1 LDFKF
6 EIPIFAENL
15 RKLRFQIMILQ
26 FKAKNI
32 LSIRDEQTLD
42 FTASADNTYE
52 EYAVVKI
59 KNVRISKL
67 GVIYGP
73 NASGKSNIL
82 KALFWLFKFMTNE
95 DLRKQ
100 SLGTGLIPFKMDK
113 NSRNEHSFMS
123 IIFYIDDSRY
133 EYSIEL
139 DTERVYHEEM
149 YYYPNSRKAL
159 VYERTWNQDKMS
171 SAVTFGPLLKLTA
184 TQKLFIESNCVANAT
199 VLSTYQNSNVDRN
212 DMLDTILRYMK
223 VQILASLDSNTDIVS
238 FANDIVK
245 VVQES
250 KPFIREMLVQADFNI
265 TDLYLKKKEKNERT
279 ITVTKKMD
287 SEELVLEA
295 DAQEDLFFTHQTPFY
310 TGDMN
315 NAEESEGTL
324 RMYCLSAIMY
334 LLIKQNQILL
344 SDEMENSLHYDLLT
358 HIIKTFLV
366 NSERGQLIF
375 STHSLMLLDEEFIR
389 RDMVYFTNKNEAG
402 ATEIYRAK
410 DFGLHKEVSIL
421 NAYRAGKLG
430 AKPNLGSIFTNIA
443 E

>member
-1 LDFKF
+1 
-6 EIPIFAENL
+6 
-15 RKLRFQIMILQ
+15 MILQ

-82 KALFWLFKFMTNE
+82 KALYWLFQFMTNE
-95 DLRKQ
+95 ESRKQ
-100 SLGTGLIPFKMDK
+100 SLGTGLVPFKMDK
-113 NSRNEHSFMS
+113 DSRNEHSFMS
-123 IIFYIDDSRY
+123 IIFYIDDFRY

-139 DTERVYHEEM
+139 DPERVYHEEM
-149 YYYPNSRKAL
+149 FYYPNSRKAL
-159 VYERTWNQDKMS
+159 VYERIWNPEKKS
-171 SAVTFGPLLKLTA
+171 SSVTFGPLLKLSA

-212 DMLDTILRYMK
+212 DMLDNILGYMK
-223 VQILASLDSNTDIVS
+223 AQILVSLDSKTDIIS
-238 FANDIVK
+238 FANEIVK
-245 VVQES
+245 NMQDS
-250 KPFIREMLVQADFNI
+250 KSFIQDMLVQADFNI
-265 TDLYLKKKEKNERT
+265 TGLYLKKKENHERT
-279 ITVTKKMD
+279 IMMAKKV
-287 SEELVLEA
+287 EEDEITLLKDVQ
-295 DAQEDLFFTHQTPFY
+295 DDLFFTHQTPFY

-324 RMYCLSAIMY
+324 RMYGLAAILF

-344 SDEMENSLHYDLLT
+344 GDELENSLHYELLV

-375 STHSLMLLDEEFIR
+375 STHSLMLLDEDFIR

-402 ATEIYRAK
+402 STEIYRAK
-410 DFGLHKEVSIL
+410 DFGLHKDVSIL

-430 AKPNLGSIFTNIA
+430 AKPNLGSIFTNIP

>member
-1 LDFKF
+1 
-6 EIPIFAENL
+6 
-15 RKLRFQIMILQ
+15 MILQ
-26 FKAKNI
+26 FKVKNF

-42 FTASADNTYE
+42 FTASTDNTYE

-82 KALFWLFKFMTNE
+82 KALFWLFMFATNE
-95 DLRKQ
+95 DFRKL
-100 SLGTGLIPFKMDK
+100 SLGTGLVPFKMDK
-113 NSRNEHSFMS
+113 DSRNEHSFMS
-123 IIFYIDDSRY
+123 LIFYIGDFRY

-139 DTERVYHEEM
+139 DSERIYHEEM

-159 VYERTWNQDKMS
+159 VYERTWNPEKKS
-171 SAVTFGPLLKLTA
+171 SSVTFGPLLKLTA

-212 DMLDTILRYMK
+212 GMLDDILEYMK
-223 VQILASLDSNTDIVS
+223 THILAALNARTDITS
-238 FANDIVK
+238 FANDMVK
-245 VVQES
+245 NMKEI
-250 KPFIREMLVQADFNI
+250 KPFIRDMLVQADFNI
-265 TDLYLKKKEKNERT
+265 TDMYLKENGNDQAIMMSKN
-279 ITVTKKMD
+279 MD
-287 SEELVLEA
+287 S
-295 DAQEDLFFTHQTPFY
+295 DDLLFEPEPLDDLYFTHQTPFY

-315 NAEESEGTL
+315 DTEESEGTL
-324 RMYCLSAIMY
+324 RMYGLSALLF

-344 SDEMENSLHYDLLT
+344 GDEMENSLHYDLFT
-358 HIIKTFLV
+358 HFIKTFLV

-430 AKPNLGSIFTNIA
+430 AKPNLGSIFTNIP

>member
-1 LDFKF
+1 M
-6 EIPIFAENL
+6 PIFAENL
-15 RKLRFQIMILQ
+15 RKLRFQVMILQ

>member
-1 LDFKF
+1 
-6 EIPIFAENL
+6 
-15 RKLRFQIMILQ
+15 MILQ

-42 FTASADNTYE
+42 FTASTDNTYE

-82 KALFWLFKFMTNE
+82 KALYWLFQFVTNE

-113 NSRNEHSFMS
+113 ESRNEHSFMS
-123 IIFYIDDSRY
+123 IIFYIGDSRY

-139 DTERVYHEEM
+139 DTERVYHEVM

-159 VYERTWNQDKMS
+159 IYERTWNTEKKS
-171 SAVTFGPLLKLTA
+171 SSVTFGPLLKLTA
-184 TQKLFIESNCVANAT
+184 TQKLFVESNCVANAT

-212 DMLDTILRYMK
+212 NMLDGILNYMK
-223 VQILASLDSNTDIVS
+223 MQILASLDSKSDIIS
-238 FANDIVK
+238 FANEIVK
-245 VVQES
+245 EVQGS

-265 TDLYLKKKEKNERT
+265 TDMYLKKKENHERT
-279 ITVTKKMD
+279 IMMTKKVKSD
-287 SEELVLEA
+287 ELILET
-295 DAQEDLFFTHQTPFY
+295 DPQDDLFFTHQTPFY

-324 RMYCLSAIMY
+324 RMYGLSAVLY
-334 LLIKQNQILL
+334 LLIMQNQILL
-344 SDEMENSLHYDLLT
+344 GDEMENSLHYDLFT
-358 HIIKTFLV
+358 HFIKTFLV
-366 NSERGQLIF
+366 NSERGQMIF
-375 STHSLMLLDEEFIR
+375 STHNLMLLDEEFIR

-402 ATEIYRAK
+402 STEIYRAK
-410 DFGLHKEVSIL
+410 DFGLHKDVSIL

-430 AKPNLGSIFTNIA
+430 AKPNLGSIFTNIP

>member
-1 LDFKF
+1 
-6 EIPIFAENL
+6 
-15 RKLRFQIMILQ
+15 MILQ

-42 FTASADNTYE
+42 FTASTDNTYE

-82 KALFWLFKFMTNE
+82 KALYWLFQFVTNE

-113 NSRNEHSFMS
+113 GSRNEHSFMS
-123 IIFYIDDSRY
+123 IIFYIGDSRY

-139 DTERVYHEEM
+139 DTERVYHEDM

-159 VYERTWNQDKMS
+159 IYERTWNTEKKS
-171 SAVTFGPLLKLTA
+171 SSVTFGPLLKLTA
-184 TQKLFIESNCVANAT
+184 TQKLFVESNCVANAT

-212 DMLDTILRYMK
+212 NMLDGILNYMK
-223 VQILASLDSNTDIVS
+223 MQILASLDSKSDIIS
-238 FANDIVK
+238 FANEIVK
-245 VVQES
+245 EVQGS

-265 TDLYLKKKEKNERT
+265 TDMYLKKKENHERT
-279 ITVTKKMD
+279 IMMTKKVKSD
-287 SEELVLEA
+287 ELILET
-295 DAQEDLFFTHQTPFY
+295 DPQDDLFFTHQTPFY

-324 RMYCLSAIMY
+324 RMYGLSAVLY
-334 LLIKQNQILL
+334 LLIMQNQILL
-344 SDEMENSLHYDLLT
+344 GDEMENSLHYDLFT
-358 HIIKTFLV
+358 HFIKTFLV
-366 NSERGQLIF
+366 NSERGQMIF
-375 STHSLMLLDEEFIR
+375 STHNLMLLDEEFIR

-410 DFGLHKEVSIL
+410 DFGLHKDVSIL

-430 AKPNLGSIFTNIA
+430 AKPNLGSIFTNIP

>member
-1 LDFKF
+1 M
-6 EIPIFAENL
+6 PIFAENL
-15 RKLRFQIMILQ
+15 QKLRFQIMILQ

-32 LSIRDEQTLD
+32 LSIRDEQILD

-67 GVIYGP
+67 GIIYGP

-82 KALFWLFKFMTNE
+82 KALYWLFKFMTNE

>member
-1 LDFKF
+1 MS
-6 EIPIFAENL
+6 IFAENL
-15 RKLRFQIMILQ
+15 RKLDFQVMILQ

-32 LSIRDEQTLD
+32 FSIRDEQTLD

-82 KALFWLFKFMTNE
+82 KALYWLFQFMTNE
-95 DLRKQ
+95 EPRKQ

-113 NSRNEHSFMS
+113 DSRNEHSFMS
-123 IIFYIDDSRY
+123 IIFYIEESRY

-139 DTERVYHEEM
+139 DTERIYHEDM

-159 VYERTWNQDKMS
+159 VYERIWNPEKKS
-171 SAVTFGPLLKLTA
+171 SSVTFGPMLKLSA

-212 DMLDTILRYMK
+212 DMLEDILRYMK
-223 VQILASLDSNTDIVS
+223 VQILASLQSSTDIIS
-238 FANDIVK
+238 FANEVVK
-245 VVQES
+245 NIEPS
-250 KPFIREMLVQADFNI
+250 KSFIREMLVQADFNI
-265 TDLYLKKKEKNERT
+265 TDLYLKEKEENERT
-279 ITVTKKMD
+279 VIMTNKVD
-287 SEELVLEA
+287 SEDMIIQAGPL
-295 DAQEDLFFTHQTPFY
+295 DDLFFTHQTPFFK
-310 TGDMN
+310 GDMDDT
-315 NAEESEGTL
+315 EESEGTL
-324 RMYCLSAIMY
+324 RMYGLAAILF

-344 SDEMENSLHYDLLT
+344 CDELESSLHYDLFT

-375 STHSLMLLDEEFIR
+375 STHSLMLLDEDFIR

-410 DFGLHKEVSIL
+410 DFGLHKDVSIL
-421 NAYRAGKLG
+421 NAYRGGKLG
-430 AKPNLGSIFTNIA
+430 AKPNLGSIFTNIP

>member
-1 LDFKF
+1 M
-6 EIPIFAENL
+6 PIFAENL

-171 SAVTFGPLLKLTA
+171 SAVTFGPLLKLSA

-212 DMLDTILRYMK
+212 DMLDTILRYIK

>member
-1 LDFKF
+1 M
-6 EIPIFAENL
+6 PIFAENL

-171 SAVTFGPLLKLTA
+171 SAVTFGPLLKLSA

>member
-1 LDFKF
+1 
-6 EIPIFAENL
+6 
-15 RKLRFQIMILQ
+15 MILL

-82 KALFWLFKFMTNE
+82 KALFWLFQFMTNE
-95 DLRKQ
+95 EPRKQ
-100 SLGTGLIPFKMDK
+100 SIGTGLVPFKMDK
-113 NSRNEHSFMS
+113 DSRNEHSFMS
-123 IIFYIDDSRY
+123 IIFYIEDSRY

-139 DTERVYHEEM
+139 DAERVYHEDM

-159 VYERTWNQDKMS
+159 VYERTWNLEKKS
-171 SAVTFGPLLKLTA
+171 SAVTFGPLLKLST

-199 VLSTYQNSNVDRN
+199 VLSIYQNSNVDRN
-212 DMLDTILRYMK
+212 NLLDGILEYLRT
-223 VQILASLDSNTDIVS
+223 QIITSLNSNSDVIS
-238 FANDIVK
+238 FANNLIK
-245 VVQES
+245 KVQES
-250 KPFIREMLVQADFNI
+250 KPFIHEMFVQADFNI
-265 TDLYLKKKEKNERT
+265 TDMYLKKKEQDT
-279 ITVTKKMD
+279 G
-287 SEELVLEA
+287 SE
-295 DAQEDLFFTHQTPFY
+295 DNLFFTHQTSFN

-315 NAEESEGTL
+315 STEESEGTL
-324 RMYCLSAIMY
+324 RMYSLSAVLF
-334 LLIKQNQILL
+334 LLIKHNIVFLG
-344 SDEMENSLHYDLLT
+344 DDFENSLHYDLLI
-358 HIIKTFLV
+358 HIIKTFMA

-375 STHSLMLLDEEFIR
+375 ATHCLMLLDEDFIR

-410 DFGLHKEVSIL
+410 DFGLHKDVSIL
-421 NAYRAGKLG
+421 NAYRGGKLG
-430 AKPNLGSIFTNIA
+430 AKPNLGSFFI
-443 E
+443 

>member
-1 LDFKF
+1 
-6 EIPIFAENL
+6 
-15 RKLRFQIMILQ
+15 MILQ
-26 FKAKNI
+26 FKVKNF

-42 FTASADNTYE
+42 FTASTDNTYE

-82 KALFWLFKFMTNE
+82 KALFWLFMFATNE
-95 DLRKQ
+95 DFRKQ
-100 SLGTGLIPFKMDK
+100 SLGTGLVPFKMDK
-113 NSRNEHSFMS
+113 DSRNEHSFMS
-123 IIFYIDDSRY
+123 LIFYIGDSRY

-139 DTERVYHEEM
+139 DSERIYHEEM

-159 VYERTWNQDKMS
+159 VYERTWNPEKKS
-171 SAVTFGPLLKLTA
+171 SSVTFGPLLKLTA

-212 DMLDTILRYMK
+212 GMLDDILEYMK
-223 VQILASLDSNTDIVS
+223 THILAALNARTDITS
-238 FANDIVK
+238 FANDMMKNMKEI
-245 VVQES
+245 
-250 KPFIREMLVQADFNI
+250 KPFIRDMLVQADFNI
-265 TDLYLKKKEKNERT
+265 TDMYLKENGNDQAIMMSKN
-279 ITVTKKMD
+279 MD
-287 SEELVLEA
+287 S
-295 DAQEDLFFTHQTPFY
+295 DDLLFDPEPLDDLYFTHQTPFY

-315 NAEESEGTL
+315 DTEESEGTL
-324 RMYCLSAIMY
+324 RMYGLSALLF

-344 SDEMENSLHYDLLT
+344 GDEMENSLHYDLFT
-358 HIIKTFLV
+358 HFIKTFLV

-430 AKPNLGSIFTNIA
+430 AKPNLGSIFTNIP

>member
-1 LDFKF
+1 M
-6 EIPIFAENL
+6 PIFAENL

-344 SDEMENSLHYDLLT
+344 SDEMEDSLHYDLLT

>member
-1 LDFKF
+1 
-6 EIPIFAENL
+6 
-15 RKLRFQIMILQ
+15 MILQ
-26 FKAKNI
+26 FKVKNF

-42 FTASADNTYE
+42 FTASTDNTYE
-52 EYAVVKI
+52 EYTVVKI

-82 KALFWLFKFMTNE
+82 KALYWLFMFTTNE
-95 DLRKQ
+95 DFRKL
-100 SLGTGLIPFKMDK
+100 SLGTGLVPFKMDK
-113 NSRNEHSFMS
+113 DSRNEHSSMYL
-123 IIFYIDDSRY
+123 IFYIGDSRY
-133 EYSIEL
+133 EYYIEL
-139 DTERVYHEEM
+139 DSERIYHEEM

-159 VYERTWNQDKMS
+159 VYERTWNPEKKS
-171 SAVTFGPLLKLTA
+171 SSVTFGPLLKLTA

-212 DMLDTILRYMK
+212 SMLDDILEYMK
-223 VQILASLDSNTDIVS
+223 THILAALNVRTDITS
-238 FANDIVK
+238 FANDMMKNMKEI
-245 VVQES
+245 
-250 KPFIREMLVQADFNI
+250 KPFIRDMLVQADFNI
-265 TDLYLKKKEKNERT
+265 TDMYLKEDNNEQTIVMSKN
-279 ITVTKKMD
+279 MD
-287 SEELVLEA
+287 S
-295 DAQEDLFFTHQTPFY
+295 DDLFFDAEPLDDLYFTHQTPFY

-315 NAEESEGTL
+315 DTEESEGTL
-324 RMYCLSAIMY
+324 RMYGLSALLF

-344 SDEMENSLHYDLLT
+344 GDEMENSLHYDLFT
-358 HIIKTFLV
+358 HFIKTFLV

-410 DFGLHKEVSIL
+410 DFGLHKDVSIL

-430 AKPNLGSIFTNIA
+430 AKPNLGSIFTNIP

>member
-1 LDFKF
+1 
-6 EIPIFAENL
+6 
-15 RKLRFQIMILQ
+15 MILQ

-82 KALFWLFKFMTNE
+82 KALYWLFQFMTNE
-95 DLRKQ
+95 ESRKQ
-100 SLGTGLIPFKMDK
+100 SLGTGLVPFKMDK
-113 NSRNEHSFMS
+113 DSRNEHSFMS
-123 IIFYIDDSRY
+123 IIFYIDDFRY

-139 DTERVYHEEM
+139 DPERVYHEEM
-149 YYYPNSRKAL
+149 FYYPNSRKAL
-159 VYERTWNQDKMS
+159 VYERIWNPEKKS
-171 SAVTFGPLLKLTA
+171 SSVTFGPLLKLSA

-212 DMLDTILRYMK
+212 DMLDNILGYMK
-223 VQILASLDSNTDIVS
+223 AQILASLDSKTDIIS
-238 FANDIVK
+238 FANEIVK
-245 VVQES
+245 NMQDS
-250 KPFIREMLVQADFNI
+250 KSFIQDMLVQADFNI
-265 TDLYLKKKEKNERT
+265 TGLYLKKKENHERT
-279 ITVTKKMD
+279 IMMAKKV
-287 SEELVLEA
+287 EEDEITLLTDVQ
-295 DAQEDLFFTHQTPFY
+295 DDLFFTHQTPFY

-324 RMYCLSAIMY
+324 RMYGLAAILF

-344 SDEMENSLHYDLLT
+344 GDELENSLHYELLV

-375 STHSLMLLDEEFIR
+375 STHSLMLLDEDFIR

-402 ATEIYRAK
+402 STEIYRAK
-410 DFGLHKEVSIL
+410 DFGLHKDVSIL

-430 AKPNLGSIFTNIA
+430 AKPNLGSIFTNIP

>member
-1 LDFKF
+1 
-6 EIPIFAENL
+6 
-15 RKLRFQIMILQ
+15 MILQ

-82 KALFWLFKFMTNE
+82 KALYWLFQFMTNE
-95 DLRKQ
+95 ESRKQ
-100 SLGTGLIPFKMDK
+100 SLGTGLVPFKMDK
-113 NSRNEHSFMS
+113 DSRNEHSFMS
-123 IIFYIDDSRY
+123 IIFYIDDFRY

-139 DTERVYHEEM
+139 DPERVYHEEM
-149 YYYPNSRKAL
+149 FYYPNSRKAL
-159 VYERTWNQDKMS
+159 VYERIWNPEKKS
-171 SAVTFGPLLKLTA
+171 SSVTFGPLLKLSA

-212 DMLDTILRYMK
+212 DMLDNILGYMK
-223 VQILASLDSNTDIVS
+223 AQILASLDSKTDIIS
-238 FANDIVK
+238 FANEIVK
-245 VVQES
+245 NMQGS
-250 KPFIREMLVQADFNI
+250 KSFIQDMLVQADFNI
-265 TDLYLKKKEKNERT
+265 TGLYLKKKENHERT
-279 ITVTKKMD
+279 IMMAKKV
-287 SEELVLEA
+287 EEDEITLLKDVQ
-295 DAQEDLFFTHQTPFY
+295 DDLFFTHQTPFY

-324 RMYCLSAIMY
+324 RMYGLAAILF

-344 SDEMENSLHYDLLT
+344 GDELENSLHYELLV

-375 STHSLMLLDEEFIR
+375 STHSLMLLDEDFIR

-402 ATEIYRAK
+402 STEIYRAK
-410 DFGLHKEVSIL
+410 DFGLHKDVSIL

-430 AKPNLGSIFTNIA
+430 AKPNLGSIFTNIP

>member
-1 LDFKF
+1 
-6 EIPIFAENL
+6 
-15 RKLRFQIMILQ
+15 MILQ

-82 KALFWLFKFMTNE
+82 KALYWLFQFMTNE
-95 DLRKQ
+95 ESRKQ
-100 SLGTGLIPFKMDK
+100 SLGTGLVPFKMDK
-113 NSRNEHSFMS
+113 DSRNEHSFMS
-123 IIFYIDDSRY
+123 IIFYIDDFRY

-139 DTERVYHEEM
+139 DPERVYHEEM
-149 YYYPNSRKAL
+149 FYYPNSRKAL
-159 VYERTWNQDKMS
+159 VYERIWNPEKKS
-171 SAVTFGPLLKLTA
+171 SSVTFGPLLKLSA

-199 VLSTYQNSNVDRN
+199 VLATYQNSNVDRN
-212 DMLDTILRYMK
+212 DMLDNILGYMK
-223 VQILASLDSNTDIVS
+223 AQILASLDSKTDIIS
-238 FANDIVK
+238 FANEIVK
-245 VVQES
+245 NMQDS
-250 KPFIREMLVQADFNI
+250 KSFIQDMLVQADFNI
-265 TDLYLKKKEKNERT
+265 TGLYLKKKENHERT
-279 ITVTKKMD
+279 IMMAKKV
-287 SEELVLEA
+287 EEDEITLLKDVQ
-295 DAQEDLFFTHQTPFY
+295 DDLFFTHQTPFY

-324 RMYCLSAIMY
+324 RMYGLAAILF

-344 SDEMENSLHYDLLT
+344 GDELENSLHYELLV

-375 STHSLMLLDEEFIR
+375 STHSLMLLDEDFIR
-389 RDMVYFTNKNEAG
+389 RDMVYFTNKNESG
-402 ATEIYRAK
+402 STEIYRAK
-410 DFGLHKEVSIL
+410 DFGLHKDVSIL

-430 AKPNLGSIFTNIA
+430 AKPNLGSIFTNIPK
-443 E
+443 

>member
-1 LDFKF
+1 
-6 EIPIFAENL
+6 
-15 RKLRFQIMILQ
+15 
-26 FKAKNI
+26 
-32 LSIRDEQTLD
+32 
-42 FTASADNTYE
+42 
-52 EYAVVKI
+52 
-59 KNVRISKL
+59 
-67 GVIYGP
+67 
-73 NASGKSNIL
+73 
-82 KALFWLFKFMTNE
+82 
-95 DLRKQ
+95 
-100 SLGTGLIPFKMDK
+100 
-113 NSRNEHSFMS
+113 
-123 IIFYIDDSRY
+123 
-133 EYSIEL
+133 
-139 DTERVYHEEM
+139 M

-171 SAVTFGPLLKLTA
+171 SAVTFGPLLKLSA

-250 KPFIREMLVQADFNI
+250 KPFISEMLVQAGFNI

-410 DFGLHKEVSIL
+410 DFCLHKEVSIL

>member
-1 LDFKF
+1 
-6 EIPIFAENL
+6 
-15 RKLRFQIMILQ
+15 MILQ

-82 KALFWLFKFMTNE
+82 KALYWLFQFMTNE
-95 DLRKQ
+95 ESRKQ
-100 SLGTGLIPFKMDK
+100 SLGTGLVPFKMDK
-113 NSRNEHSFMS
+113 DSRNEHSFMS
-123 IIFYIDDSRY
+123 IIFYIDDFRY

-139 DTERVYHEEM
+139 DPERVYHEEM
-149 YYYPNSRKAL
+149 FYYPNSRKAL
-159 VYERTWNQDKMS
+159 VYERIWNPEKKS
-171 SAVTFGPLLKLTA
+171 SSVTFGPLLKLSA

-212 DMLDTILRYMK
+212 DMLDNILGYMK
-223 VQILASLDSNTDIVS
+223 AQILASLDSKTDIIS
-238 FANDIVK
+238 FANEIVK
-245 VVQES
+245 NMQDS
-250 KPFIREMLVQADFNI
+250 KSFIQDMLVQADFNI
-265 TDLYLKKKEKNERT
+265 TGLYLKKKENHERT
-279 ITVTKKMD
+279 IMMAKKV
-287 SEELVLEA
+287 EEDEITLLKDVQ
-295 DAQEDLFFTHQTPFY
+295 DDLFFTHQTPFY

-324 RMYCLSAIMY
+324 RMYGLAAILF

-344 SDEMENSLHYDLLT
+344 GDELENSLHYELLV

-375 STHSLMLLDEEFIR
+375 STHSLMLLDEDFIR

-402 ATEIYRAK
+402 STEIYRAK
-410 DFGLHKEVSIL
+410 DFGLHKDVSIL

-430 AKPNLGSIFTNIA
+430 AKPNLGSIFTNIPK
-443 E
+443 

>member
-1 LDFKF
+1 
-6 EIPIFAENL
+6 
-15 RKLRFQIMILQ
+15 
-26 FKAKNI
+26 
-32 LSIRDEQTLD
+32 
-42 FTASADNTYE
+42 
-52 EYAVVKI
+52 
-59 KNVRISKL
+59 
-67 GVIYGP
+67 
-73 NASGKSNIL
+73 
-82 KALFWLFKFMTNE
+82 
-95 DLRKQ
+95 
-100 SLGTGLIPFKMDK
+100 
-113 NSRNEHSFMS
+113 
-123 IIFYIDDSRY
+123 
-133 EYSIEL
+133 
-139 DTERVYHEEM
+139 
-149 YYYPNSRKAL
+149 
-159 VYERTWNQDKMS
+159 MS